1 MQFVGT
7 RGDAAERQNS
17 ATSRSSPGPDEP
29 KRSFNVQTEFSR
41 GFGDWLI
48 DQQVALVCS
57 TYLTG
62 YLLFI
67 GVRADGMPV
76 PSAASFSHAMGL
88 VADSQR
94 IYLGTKNEIWR
105 LENILRPDELA
116 NEMFDRFYAPRTAQ
130 ITGDINIHEMGVD
143 ASGDLLF
150 INTRHSCL
158 ATISATHAF
167 KPLWKPKFISRL
179 APEDRCHLNGLAMEN
194 GRARYVTACST
205 GDVLESWRGGRRDA
219 GVVIDLETD
228 AVVADGFSMPHSP
241 RIWGDSVYL
250 LESGRGYLVRID
262 RHSGKREDVTFC
274 PGFARGMVF
283 VSHYAVV
290 TVSLSRHANFGG
302 LPIDA
307 TMKANGAAPRCGL
320 LVIDLRSGNIV
331 QWFRFRGDVTELFD
345 VGVIS
350 NIRCPRGIGP
360 NAPGLEEAMRGE
372 ELATSRETTPP
383 LFTRSTGDE

>member
-1 MQFVGT
+1 MEFAGNDLLEDGSQARHEQSASQFSQ
-7 RGDAAERQNS
+7 APN
-17 ATSRSSPGPDEP
+17 EP
-29 KRSFNVQTEFSR
+29 KSSISVQTEFSR

-48 DQQVALVCS
+48 SHQVGLVCS
-57 TYLTG
+57 SYLTG

-67 GVRADGMPV
+67 GVRANGMLV
-76 PSAASFSHAMGL
+76 PSAASFSMAMGL

-94 IYLGTKNEIWR
+94 IYLGAKNEIWR
-105 LENILRPDELA
+105 LENILKPDEIA
-116 NEMFDRFYAPRTAQ
+116 DNMFDRFYAPRASQ
-130 ITGDINIHEMGVD
+130 ITGDINIHELGVD
-143 ASGDLLF
+143 AGGNILF

-194 GRARYVTACST
+194 GRAHYVTACST
-205 GDVLESWRGGRRDA
+205 GDVLESWRGDQRNG
-219 GVVIDLETD
+219 GVLIDLETD

-241 RIWGDSVYL
+241 RVRGDSLYL

-262 RHSGKREDVTFC
+262 RQSGKREDLTFC

-290 TVSLSRHANFGG
+290 TVSLPRHANFGG
-302 LPIDA
+302 LPLDA
-307 TMKANGAAPRCGL
+307 TMKASAAMPRCGL
-320 LVIDLRSGNIV
+320 LVIDLRNGDIV

-345 VGVIS
+345 VGVIA
-350 NIRCPRGIGP
+350 NVRCPRGIGP
-360 NAPGLEEAMRGE
+360 HAPGLEEAMRGE
-372 ELATSRETTPP
+372 ELA
-383 LFTRSTGDE
+383 